1 MAKVKL
7 VSISAQ
13 IFPQAPFLHPSL
25 QIVRCVSSGFVI
37 FSYRHI
43 PGNPEANLNDEEQ
56 VLLLL
61 NVSLDLVSGIV
72 FVDWA

>member
-7 VSISAQ
+7 VSISIQ
-13 IFPQAPFLHPSL
+13 NFPQASFLHPPL
-25 QIVRCVSSGFVI
+25 HIVRCLSSGFVI

-43 PGNPEANLNDEEQ
+43 PDNSEVNLNDEEQ

-61 NVSLDLVSGIV
+61 NVSLDLVSGIL